1 MLDIIKRKNLY
12 FLISLIIIIPGVV
25 SLMLFGLK
33 LSIEFTGG
41 SRTTFTFSK
50 EVTSDTANKVRQV
63 FTSQKIEVAS
73 VQPSRKDLIVR
84 GAPMTEKQNGEIV
97 ASIRK
102 IDENAKQESF
112 ESIGPTIGGETTKK
126 AFYSVLLASLLI
138 VIYIAISF
146 RKVPKPASSLRF
158 GICAI
163 LAVLHDVLV
172 VIGIFSILGHFLHV
186 EIDSLFITAI
196 LTVIGFSVHDTI
208 VVFDRIREN
217 LLRVNGVPFATIV
230 NNSILQTI
238 VRSLNTSLTAMLVLL
253 TLLLFGGESV
263 RWFVVALLLGIASGT
278 YSSIFNAAPL
288 LVTWHEWDGRAK
300 RRSPPANVAKQG
312 WIDKQKS

>member
-1 MLDIIKRKNLY
+1 MLNIIGRKNLY
-12 FLISLIIIIPGVV
+12 FIISLLIIIPGIL
-25 SLMLFGLK
+25 SLFLFGLK

-41 SRTTFTFSK
+41 SRTTLTFSK
-50 EVTSDTANKVRQV
+50 NVTSDTTNKVRQI
-63 FTSQKIEVAS
+63 FTTKKIEVAS
-73 VQPSRKDLIVR
+73 LQPSGKDLIVR
-84 GAPMTEKQNGEIV
+84 AAPMTEKQDAEIISAISKV
-97 ASIRK
+97 DK
-102 IDENAKQESF
+102 NVKQESF
-112 ESIGPTIGGETTKK
+112 ESIGPTIGAETTTK

-138 VIYIAISF
+138 VIYISISF

-208 VVFDRIREN
+208 VVFDRVREN
-217 LLRVNGVPFATIV
+217 LLRVNGVPFGTIV

-253 TLLLFGGESV
+253 TLLIFGGESV

-288 LVTWHEWDGRAK
+288 LVTWHEWDQRRKKKAK
-300 RRSPPANVAKQG
+300 S
-312 WIDKQKS
+312 

>member
-12 FLISLIIIIPGVV
+12 FLISFIIIIPGII
-25 SLMLFGLK
+25 SLILFGLK

-50 EVTSDTANKVRQV
+50 PVSSDIANRVRQS

-73 VQPSRKDLIVR
+73 VQPSGKDLIVR
-84 GAPMTEKQNGEIV
+84 GSPMTEKQNGEIV
-97 ASIRK
+97 AQIQK
-102 IDENAKQESF
+102 IDKNAKQESF

-163 LAVLHDVLV
+163 LAVLHDVLLV
-172 VIGIFSILGHFLHV
+172 LGVFSLLGHFMHV
-186 EIDSLFITAI
+186 EVDSLFITAI

-238 VRSLNTSLTAMLVLL
+238 VRSLNTSLTAMLVLF
-253 TLLLFGGESV
+253 TLLIFGGESV

-288 LVTWHEWDGRAK
+288 LVTWHEWDQK
-300 RRSPPANVAKQG
+300 RRKKKN
-312 WIDKQKS
+312 